1 MNIKKI
7 KRQTYFNLILWFL
20 AIILINFISSRLF
33 FRLDLTSEKRYTLSD
48 ATVEILENLDDIV
61 YIEVYLDGDLN
72 SGFKRLRNNTK
83 EMLDEFKV
91 YAGDNLEYEFKNP
104 MKDKDQK
111 TQDEIL
117 KQMMEKGLVPTNI
130 QEEDDEGKM
139 SQKII
144 IPGALVQYRS
154 KEVAVDLL
162 KNSRR
167 FTAEQNLNHSAQ
179 ETEYQFIKAFNELK
193 KEGKSRIG
201 VLEGHG
207 ELNEYYMTS
216 ALDALAEEYNIEI
229 LSINNQLN
237 SLRERVMIDS
247 VKSETKNRYDVL
259 IIARPDTSFS
269 KYDQFIIDQH
279 IMYGGK
285 VLWLVEGTTADT
297 DSLRYNGA
305 FMAFV
310 SELNINQQ
318 LFKYGVRVNPDLIQD
333 VQCGVL
339 PINTSYAGAK
349 PNFVPMPWLYFPLIT
364 PNNDHAITRNMD
376 VIKTQFV
383 STVDAVGENPDVNKT
398 FLLFTSDKTKVLNA
412 PVRVSLDLIGKEPDI
427 RQFAKSNQPVAILL
441 EGKFESFFKN
451 HLEQGF
457 MDSDLISFKDKSVP
471 TKMIVVA
478 DGDIIRNP
486 LIRRGG
492 QYIPLPL
499 GSDEWFENIYYGG
512 NLDFILNSVNYLCD
526 DKGVMAVRTREL
538 KLRLM
543 DRQKAK
549 EDKFKWQFIN
559 VTLPVLSIILFGL
572 ILRFVRKRKNTSGH

>member
-1 MNIKKI
+1 
-7 KRQTYFNLILWFL
+7 
-20 AIILINFISSRLF
+20 
-33 FRLDLTSEKRYTLSD
+33 
-48 ATVEILENLDDIV
+48 
-61 YIEVYLDGDLN
+61 
-72 SGFKRLRNNTK
+72 
-83 EMLDEFKV
+83 
-91 YAGDNLEYEFKNP
+91 

-117 KQMMEKGLVPTNI
+117 KQMMDKGLVPTNI

-144 IPGALVQYRS
+144 IPGALVQYRN

-162 KNSRR
+162 KNNRR

-229 LSINNQLN
+229 LTINSQLN

-247 VKSETKNRYDVL
+247 VKSEIKNRYDVL

-412 PVRVSLDLIGKEPDI
+412 PVRVSIDLIGKEPDI
-427 RQFAKSNQPVAILL
+427 RQFAKSKQPVAILL

-457 MDSDLISFKDKSVP
+457 MDSDLISFKDKSEP

-559 VTLPVLSIILFGL
+559 VTVPVLSIILFGL
-572 ILRFVRKRKNTSGH
+572 ILRFVRKRKNTFGH